1 VRVSPPRSG
10 NPHPQVACP
19 KTCHL
24 PILNLV
30 GEQRCAIY
38 SLFVVITNIDVM
50 VAESTRVAQVE
61 DLVASISAEDN
72 TVQTSAGEP
81 SAVEFVAA
89 PVVAEATTITLPEVP
104 ATTSVSTEP
113 AAGLFSAPGE
123 LAPISVDT
131 PRVIIERGSGSAPA
145 GLYPSMDIME
155 ELAHQMVH

>member
-1 VRVSPPRSG
+1 MPY
-10 NPHPQVACP
+10 
-19 KTCHL
+19 T
-24 PILNLV
+24 LV
-30 GEQRCAIY
+30 FIIIAN
-38 SLFVVITNIDVM
+38 VDVM
-50 VAESTRVAQVE
+50 VTESTEIAQVE
-61 DLVASISAEDN
+61 VPVVSTSIEDN